1 MTAREY
7 IRQYGWQELRRE
19 IMSDLESDYNVAAL
33 VDEIADLNENCST
46 IHKIVMNKY
55 NGFPDHDS
63 NETTLSVEEFKK
75 EYITSFV
82 GRVLS
87 VLIFR
92 KFFSKFKDNSFG
104 MEDDDGVIDNYQL
117 TDFKFITLMT
127 SCTLSFTNTSDGTI
141 VSFRVKYSAKN
152 KDWFTSTS
160 KVDLSKYY
168 FRITASEGTE
178 DRKTRVINISNLS
191 WPFIIDLS
199 REVLSRKSK

>member
-1 MTAREY
+1 
-7 IRQYGWQELRRE
+7 
-19 IMSDLESDYNVAAL
+19 MSDLESDYNVAAL

-152 KDWFTSTS
+152 KD
-160 KVDLSKYY
+160 
-168 FRITASEGTE
+168 
-178 DRKTRVINISNLS
+178 
-191 WPFIIDLS
+191 
-199 REVLSRKSK
+199 